1 MATSI
6 PAQTLSLLEDGDAF
20 GSCLVADASKI
31 PVGTMVTVSSGVVG
45 LSPRVCI
52 VASKRASALT
62 LANPQ
67 SGAPADLQLYRV
79 ADDSMISVGAQTLV
93 ATTGGVVPA
102 PTVVQT
108 GTDSDTCG
116 TSTLVGGTVVV
127 ATKAVTAASVIVYS
141 RTTLGGTAGHIA
153 ISARTAGT
161 SFTLLSASGTET
173 STVSWLIIN

>member
-6 PAQTLSLLEDGDAF
+6 PAQTLSLLEDGDAL

-31 PVGTMVTVSSGVVG
+31 PAGTMLSVSSNTIG
-45 LSPRVCI
+45 PRACL
-52 VASKRASALT
+52 VASKKGSSLT
-62 LANPQ
+62 LVNPQ
-67 SGAPADLQLYRV
+67 SGVPADMQLYRV
-79 ADDSMISVGAQTLV
+79 ADDAMVTVGAQTLV

-127 ATKAVTAASVIVYS
+127 ATKAVTANSIIVYS